1 MNQTLAEKYKDF
13 KDNVEV
19 NRPDTT
25 LLVDG
30 HNTYIRSFTTVP
42 VVNDN
47 GEHFGGTLGFLRS
60 LVFLIKRFTP
70 TEVVIVFDGKG
81 GSARRR
87 KLYKDY
93 KAGRKNKILP
103 NRFADLKSPH
113 TEEDSFVYQLRLLG
127 EYLQHLPVKVLAFDN
142 IEADDVIAHI
152 ANVRSEKGKH
162 STIVSSDKDFLQLV
176 GDNITIYR
184 PVKKKLY
191 GLEEFKK
198 DYGVTSSNFLFRRCF
213 EGDASDNIT
222 GVSGVGH
229 KTLIKLFE
237 KYSSDSLISF
247 EEAFNICK
255 EEIEN
260 GSRKKVYS
268 KILDQK
274 DILIRNYKL
283 MQLQDVDIAGTT
295 KLTINDIVNRPS
307 NTLNLF
313 EFKKL
318 FIRDRLTS
326 TVRYFDNWI
335 NKSVVARLLNS

>member
-13 KDNVEV
+13 VNNVDI
-19 NRPDTT
+19 NKPDTT

-30 HNTYIRSFTTVP
+30 HNTYIRAFTTVP

-60 LVFLIKRFTP
+60 LIYLIKRFNP

-81 GSARRR
+81 GSMRRR

-103 NRFADLKSPH
+103 NRFADLRSPH

-127 EYLQHLPVKVLAFDN
+127 EYLQHLPVTVLAFDN

-152 ANVRSEKGKH
+152 ANMRSDKGKH

-176 GDNITIYR
+176 GDNITVYR

-191 GLEEFKK
+191 GLDEFKK
-198 DYGVTSSNFLFRRCF
+198 DYGVTSSNFLIRRCF
-213 EGDASDNIT
+213 EGDSSDNIT
-222 GVSGVGH
+222 GVNGVGH
-229 KTLIKLFE
+229 KTLLKLFE
-237 KYSSDSLISF
+237 KYSSNESISF
-247 EEAFNICK
+247 EEIFNICNR
-255 EEIEN
+255 EIDN
-260 GSRKKVYS
+260 GSKKKVYT
-268 KILDQK
+268 KILEQR

-295 KLTINDIVNRPS
+295 KLTINDIVKVPN
-307 NTLNLF
+307 NVFNLF

-335 NKSVVARLLNS
+335 NKSVLSKLIQE